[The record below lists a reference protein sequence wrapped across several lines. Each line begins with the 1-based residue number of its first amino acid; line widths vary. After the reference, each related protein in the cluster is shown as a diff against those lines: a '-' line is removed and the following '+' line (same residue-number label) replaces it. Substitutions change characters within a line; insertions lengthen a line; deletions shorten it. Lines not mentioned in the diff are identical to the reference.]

1 MSTSTVSRRLML
13 HMKDVRKFVNQHSSY
28 KSTLLCLPG
37 KCTSSFLSQ
46 DLHRKNSVHFDIIH
60 KSFSSSQKCKQ
71 EKKSDRDSDPEVLY
85 RAIDL
90 LVLGHE
96 KSVLESYLSFCETAA
111 KELDIT
117 VNDTLYPKSIFDRMT
132 LLKSIHVYKK
142 HRVQYESRTH
152 RQVLQLKYL
161 TSSTANVYLEYI
173 ERNIPAGVAMHVHK
187 WQLEQFPDHIAKK
200 MKEHSAEMTDADWA
214 REFLQM
220 EKMKI
225 SKDTIALDY
234 EEYETTKRHLIG
246 TTM

>member
-1 MSTSTVSRRLML
+1 MSTSTATRRLML
-13 HMKDVRKFVNQHSSY
+13 HMKDVRKFLTLHFSC
-28 KSTLLCLPG
+28 KSTLLCVPG
-37 KCTSSFLSQ
+37 KCTSSSLSQ
-46 DLHRKNSVHFDIIH
+46 DLLKDNRVHFDIIH
-60 KSFSSSQKCKQ
+60 KSFSSSQLCEQ
-71 EKKSDRDSDPEVLY
+71 EKKSDGEPEILY

-187 WQLEQFPDHIAKK
+187 WQLEQFPEHIAKK
-200 MKEHSAEMTDADWA
+200 MKEHSDEMSDADWA

-220 EKMKI
+220 EKIKI
-225 SKDTIALDY
+225 SKDTTASHY
-234 EEYETTKRHLIG
+234 EEYETTKKYLIG
-246 TTM
+246 TSM